1 MLTVDG
7 KQGINMGTFNFLGM
21 VGRKETVVSLNKTNK
36 NKTTKK
42 QKAGNSYVLGYA

>member
-21 VGRKETVVSLNKTNK
+21 VGRKETQVSPKIYNEIPGDNNIRGTCLLFVT
-36 NKTTKK
+36 
-42 QKAGNSYVLGYA
+42 